1 MRSAS
6 APRLAL
12 LAAGFSVL
20 ASFVAP
26 PALAAYDANGVAL
39 GASEDDIKKRFP
51 SAYCKP
57 LEWASKAAER
67 RCDDAKISFGGAEGR
82 VTFYLKK
89 GAVQAF
95 DVRFDTKDLER
106 VTKQLK
112 TRYGNP
118 VSEVKETVGPEG
130 KLRELYKVLW
140 EAKPDRA
147 LLTAQIGQKRATL
160 LVSRG
165 NFDEEIYRVR

>member
-1 MRSAS
+1 MRRAS
-6 APRLAL
+6 APRLAF
-12 LAAGFSVL
+12 LAAGFSVV
-20 ASFVAP
+20 ASLVAP
-26 PALAAYDANGVAL
+26 LALAAYDANGVAL

-82 VTFYLKK
+82 ITFYLKK

>member
-1 MRSAS
+1 MRRTSA
-6 APRLAL
+6 ARRAL
-12 LAAGFSVL
+12 LGAAFSFAGF
-20 ASFVAP
+20 FVAP
-26 PALAAYDANGVAL
+26 AAAAVYDANGVAL

-57 LEWASKAAER
+57 LEWASRAAER
-67 RCDDAKISFGGAEGR
+67 RCDDAKIAFGGAEGR
-82 VTFYLKK
+82 ITFYLRK

-95 DVRFDTKDLER
+95 DVRFDTKDLDR

-118 VSEVKETVGPEG
+118 VSEVKETVGAEG
-130 KLRELYKVLW
+130 KARELYKVLW
-140 EAKPDRA
+140 ESKPDRA
-147 LLTAQIGQKRATL
+147 LLTAQTGQKRASL

-165 NFDEEIYRVR
+165 NFDEEIYRVH

>member
-1 MRSAS
+1 MRRAS
-6 APRLAL
+6 AARLAL
-12 LAAGFSVL
+12 FAVFSV
-20 ASFVAP
+20 AAFFVAP
-26 PALAAYDANGVAL
+26 ARAAYDANGVAL

-57 LEWASKAAER
+57 LEWASRAAER

-82 VTFYLKK
+82 ITFYLKK

-95 DVRFDTKDLER
+95 DVRFDTKDLDR
-106 VTKQLK
+106 IAKQLK
-112 TRYGNP
+112 ARYGAP

-130 KLRELYKVLW
+130 KQRELYKVLW

>member
-6 APRLAL
+6 AARLAL
-12 LAAGFSVL
+12 LAVFYMAAYFSVR
-20 ASFVAP
+20 
-26 PALAAYDANGVAL
+26 PAAAAYDANGVAL
-39 GASEDDIKKRFP
+39 GASEEDIKKRFP

-57 LEWASKAAER
+57 LEWASRAADR

-82 VTFYLKK
+82 ITFYLKS

-118 VSEVKETVGPEG
+118 VSEVKEIVGPEG
-130 KLRELYKVLW
+130 KARELHKILW
-140 EAKPDRA
+140 ESKPDRA
-147 LLTAQIGQKRATL
+147 LLTAQIGQKRASL

-165 NFDEEIYRVR
+165 NFDDEIYRVR